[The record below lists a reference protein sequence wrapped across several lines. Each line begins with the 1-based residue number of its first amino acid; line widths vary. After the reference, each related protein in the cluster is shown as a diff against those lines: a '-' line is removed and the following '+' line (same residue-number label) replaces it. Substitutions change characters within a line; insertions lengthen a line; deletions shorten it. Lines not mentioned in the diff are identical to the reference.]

1 MQTTLRIALNDTQ
14 LDELRQLARHASG
27 RVCQRAHFVI
37 FSHKGYSPQH
47 ISALMDYSVNAIK
60 KWLRAYMALGAA
72 GLDDQPRSG
81 RPVREPHLT
90 DVLEAQASQAPT
102 CFGYLQT
109 TWTLALLVMHLSE
122 RFKILCSASTLRR
135 AFSEIRY
142 SWHRPKLYPAK
153 RPDPLAEERKQV
165 LDAALTDESAVVVA
179 VDECDMSLLAVLRG
193 MWQPI
198 NTQARLPTPGQ
209 NAKIGI
215 FGAINLRTGELDTL
229 CSARKRSQDF
239 IRFLHQLLERYPIG
253 TVHIILDNA
262 TIHSS
267 KLTQKWLAMY
277 PRLHMVY
284 LPTYSGHLLNPIEKV
299 WWQLKQHIAANR
311 NFRTI
316 EKLTEAVNRW
326 FLATRPEANLQLIN
340 CAVTRRAAL
349 PPRQVTGVRNLWE
362 PT

>member
-1 MQTTLRIALNDTQ
+1 M
-14 LDELRQLARHASG
+14 G
-27 RVCQRAHFVI
+27 RVSERAWFVI
-37 FSHKGYSPQH
+37 LSSKGHSPQQ
-47 ISALMDYSVNAIK
+47 ISALMDYSVNCVK
-60 KWLRAYMALGAA
+60 KWLRTYLALGAA

-81 RPVREPHLT
+81 RPVSEPHLT

-109 TWTLALLVMHLSE
+109 TWTLALLVTHLGE
-122 RFKILCSASTLRR
+122 RFRIWCSASTLRR
-135 AFSEIRY
+135 AFWEIRY

-153 RPDPLAEERKQV
+153 RPDPLAEERKQI
-165 LDAALTDESAVVVA
+165 LDAVLANESAVVVA
-179 VDECDMSLLAVLRG
+179 VDECDMSLLAILRS
-193 MWQPI
+193 MWQRI

-215 FGAINLRTGELDTL
+215 FGAINLRTGALDTL
-229 CSARKRSQDF
+229 CSTRKRSQDF

-267 KLTQKWLAMY
+267 KLTKKWLAMH
-277 PRLHMVY
+277 PRIQMVY

-299 WWQLKQHIAANR
+299 WWKLKQHIASNR
-311 NFRTI
+311 NFRSI
-316 EKLTEAVNRW
+316 EELTEAVNRW
-326 FLATRPEANLQLIN
+326 FAATKPAANLQLIN

-349 PPRQVTGVRNLWE
+349 ALQATTGVRNLW
-362 PT
+362 